1 MLQGNRKTTK
11 IDNPYLLDN
20 QKEMIQP
27 RKTFKLV
34 KEQETKELKREVAAM
49 TTAVGYK
56 GNTKHQAEEV
66 MILNSKSAHPMQPMT
81 KKERMEQQEELKR
94 KVNKLFDTRASS
106 PVIINKLKKTDTVLS
121 KVNNINENYFA
132 SRGKSPRVIHAVYVD
147 SIAKKKASASAN
159 KVNLIKE

>member
-34 KEQETKELKREVAAM
+34 KDQETKELKREVAAM

-66 MILNSKSAHPMQPMT
+66 MILNSKSAHPM
-81 KKERMEQQEELKR
+81 
-94 KVNKLFDTRASS
+94 
-106 PVIINKLKKTDTVLS
+106 
-121 KVNNINENYFA
+121 
-132 SRGKSPRVIHAVYVD
+132 
-147 SIAKKKASASAN
+147 
-159 KVNLIKE
+159 